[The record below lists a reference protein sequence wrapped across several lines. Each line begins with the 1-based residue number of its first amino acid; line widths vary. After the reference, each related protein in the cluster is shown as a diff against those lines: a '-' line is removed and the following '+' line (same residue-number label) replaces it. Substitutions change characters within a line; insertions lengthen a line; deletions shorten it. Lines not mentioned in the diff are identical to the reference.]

1 MGSEVVACTDRRI
14 RPLTGVLADSWQR
27 RTRGRYTVP
36 INEWPHGDQV
46 VNPPGSWSSSPVRHV
61 MCGFEPAA
69 DDGRRPRP
77 WQQVGV
83 MVGAHDHDLTRS
95 PNRYG
100 GVQHPGDKAPG
111 RGISPPPPGGGP
123 PVPAQPGGGPL
134 AGAGGGRGARP
145 QGVRARGG
153 GGRAGFCS
161 PDGPAPVVQGWTRTF
176 TCSSLFWISSWK
188 PPSTSSSS
196 LIRLVMKKPTSIRLS
211 ASSPMV
217 AG

>member
-1 MGSEVVACTDRRI
+1 MHGQADQAVDRGAGGQVA
-14 RPLTGVLADSWQR
+14 AENA
-27 RTRGRYTVP
+27 RGRYTVP

-46 VNPPGSWSSSPVRHV
+46 VNLPGSWSSSPVRHV

-83 MVGAHDHDLTRS
+83 MVGAHDHDLDPVAEPVWAVSRPPATWRRSRDISARTAIVRPWS
-95 PNRYG
+95 PNRSVASHWAVRPDG
-100 GVQHPGDKAPG
+100 AQASTN
-111 RGISPPPPGGGP
+111 RIS
-123 PVPAQPGGGPL
+123 
-134 AGAGGGRGARP
+134 ARR
-145 QGVRARGG
+145 VRRKV
-153 GGRAGFCS
+153 RHCS